1 MKYFVHTPSTNSRTT
16 CANLL
21 DAFLEFREVRSRP
34 IDLAASRATP
44 ELVVVNFRKR
54 FELVNYLRLGHHPQ
68 RRIAAN
74 TSRKWSEGTKEIKT
88 ADYFDGLFVS
98 IL

>member
-1 MKYFVHTPSTNSRTT
+1 
-16 CANLL
+16 
-21 DAFLEFREVRSRP
+21 
-34 IDLAASRATP
+34 LAASRATP
-44 ELVVVNFRKR
+44 ELFVVDFRKR
-54 FELVNYLRLGHHPQ
+54 FELLNYFRLGHNLE

-88 ADYFDGLFVS
+88 ANYFDGLFVS